1 MLYIYLIKEK
11 NMEELIK
18 LLSETIE
25 GVDFENE
32 DRLMTDKVISSIDL
46 TEIIAEI
53 EDHYDIEIDMEYMI
67 PENFESAQAMLNMIE
82 ELQD

>member
-1 MLYIYLIKEK
+1 
-11 NMEELIK
+11 MEELIK

-32 DRLMTDKVISSIDL
+32 DRLMTDKIISSIDL

>member
-1 MLYIYLIKEK
+1 
-11 NMEELIK
+11 MEELIK

-32 DRLMTDKVISSIDL
+32 DRLMTDKIISSIDL

-53 EDHYDIEIDMEYMI
+53 EDHYDIEIDMEYMV
-67 PENFESAQAMLNMIE
+67 PENFESAKAMLNMIE

>member
-1 MLYIYLIKEK
+1 
-11 NMEELIK
+11 MEELIK

-53 EDHYDIEIDMEYMI
+53 EDYYDIEIDMEYMI

>member
-1 MLYIYLIKEK
+1 MRNKKE
-11 NMEELIK
+11 NDMEELVK

-32 DRLMTDKVISSIDL
+32 ERLMTDKIISSIDL

-53 EDHYDIEIDMEYMI
+53 EDHYDIEIDMEYMV
-67 PENFESAQAMLNMIE
+67 PENFESAKAMLNMIE

>member
-1 MLYIYLIKEK
+1 
-11 NMEELIK
+11 MEELVK

-32 DRLMTDKVISSIDL
+32 ERLMTDKIISSIDL

-53 EDHYDIEIDMEYMI
+53 EDHYDIEIDMEYMV
-67 PENFESAQAMLNMIE
+67 PENFESAKAMLNMIE

>member
-1 MLYIYLIKEK
+1 MRNKKE
-11 NMEELIK
+11 NEMEELIK

-32 DRLMTDKVISSIDL
+32 ERLMTDKVISSIDL

-53 EDHYDIEIDMEYMI
+53 EDHYDIEIDMEYMV
-67 PENFESAQAMLNMIE
+67 PENFESAKAMLNMIE

>member
-1 MLYIYLIKEK
+1 
-11 NMEELIK
+11 MEELIK

-32 DRLMTDKVISSIDL
+32 DRLMTDKIISSIDL

-53 EDHYDIEIDMEYMI
+53 EDHYDIEIDMEYMV

>member
-1 MLYIYLIKEK
+1 
-11 NMEELIK
+11 MEELIK

-67 PENFESAQAMLNMIE
+67 PENFESAQAILNMIE

>member
-1 MLYIYLIKEK
+1 MRNKKE
-11 NMEELIK
+11 NEMEALVK

-32 DRLMTDKVISSIDL
+32 ERLMTDKVISSIDL

-53 EDHYDIEIDMEYMI
+53 EDHYDIEIDMEYMV
-67 PENFESAQAMLNMIE
+67 PENFESAKAMLNMIE

>member
-1 MLYIYLIKEK
+1 
-11 NMEELIK
+11 MEELIK

-53 EDHYDIEIDMEYMI
+53 EDHYDIEIDMEYLI

>member
-1 MLYIYLIKEK
+1 
-11 NMEELIK
+11 MEELIK

-32 DRLMTDKVISSIDL
+32 DRLMTDKIISSIDL

-53 EDHYDIEIDMEYMI
+53 EG
-67 PENFESAQAMLNMIE
+67 
-82 ELQD
+82 

>member
-1 MLYIYLIKEK
+1 
-11 NMEELIK
+11 MEELLE
-18 LLSETIE
+18 LLNDTIE

-32 DRLMTDKVISSIDL
+32 ENLMTDKLISSIDL

-67 PENFESAQAMLNMIE
+67 PENFESAQAMLDMIE
-82 ELQD
+82 EIQES

>member
-1 MLYIYLIKEK
+1 MRNKKE
-11 NMEELIK
+11 NEMEELVK

-32 DRLMTDKVISSIDL
+32 ERLMTDKVISSIDL

-53 EDHYDIEIDMEYMI
+53 EDHYDIEIDMEYMV
-67 PENFESAQAMLNMIE
+67 PENFESAKAMLNMIE

>member
-1 MLYIYLIKEK
+1 
-11 NMEELIK
+11 MEELIK

>member
-1 MLYIYLIKEK
+1 
-11 NMEELIK
+11 MEEL
-18 LLSETIE
+18 LEVLNEAVE

-32 DRLMTDKVISSIDL
+32 ESLMSDKLITSIDL
-46 TEIIAEI
+46 TEIIAAI

-67 PENFESAQAMLNMIE
+67 PENFESAEAMLNMIE

>member
-1 MLYIYLIKEK
+1 
-11 NMEELIK
+11 MEELVK

-32 DRLMTDKVISSIDL
+32 ERLMTDKVISSIDL

-53 EDHYDIEIDMEYMI
+53 EDHYDIEIDMEYMV
-67 PENFESAQAMLNMIE
+67 PENFESAKAMLNMIE